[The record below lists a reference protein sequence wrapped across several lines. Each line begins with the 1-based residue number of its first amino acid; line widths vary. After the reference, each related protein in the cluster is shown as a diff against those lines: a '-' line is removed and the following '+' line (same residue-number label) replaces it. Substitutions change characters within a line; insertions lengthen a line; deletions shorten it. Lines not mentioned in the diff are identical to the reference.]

1 MEEKIEQEIGIIKIS
16 DEVVGAIASLATT
29 EVDGISGMSG
39 GIGEGIVKL
48 LTGSQLTKGVKVE
61 VGERE
66 VVIDVFVV
74 VDYGVN
80 IPEVCWKVQE
90 NVKQTVEKMTGLAV
104 VGVNVYVQG
113 VYIKDKKQETDK
125 NSNEIGLKIV

>member
-1 MEEKIEQEIGIIKIS
+1 MEERVDQGIGMVKIS
-16 DEVVGAIASLATT
+16 DEVVGTIAGLATLQ
-29 EVDGISGMSG
+29 VDGISGMSG

-61 VGERE
+61 VGGEKE
-66 VVIDVFVV
+66 VVIDVSVV

-80 IPEVCWKVQE
+80 IPEVAWKVQE
-90 NVKQTVEKMTGLAV
+90 NVKQAVEKMTSLIV

-113 VYIKDKKQETDK
+113 VYIKKEEQDINKKEMQ
-125 NSNEIGLKIV
+125 ILGG

>member
-1 MEEKIEQEIGIIKIS
+1 MEERIDQGIGTIKIS

-39 GIGEGIVKL
+39 GIGDGIVKL

-61 VGERE
+61 VGEKE
-66 VVIDVFVV
+66 VVIDIFVV

-80 IPEVCWKVQE
+80 IPEVCWKAQE
-90 NVKQTVEKMTGLAV
+90 NVKQIVEKMTGLAV

-113 VYIKDKKQETDK
+113 VYIKNKKQETDK
-125 NSNEIGLKIV
+125 DSNEI